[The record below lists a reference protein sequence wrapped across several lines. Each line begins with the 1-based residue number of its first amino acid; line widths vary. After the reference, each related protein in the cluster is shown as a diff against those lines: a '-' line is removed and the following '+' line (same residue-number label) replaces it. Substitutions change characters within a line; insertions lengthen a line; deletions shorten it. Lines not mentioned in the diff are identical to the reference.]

1 MSKEIKPFI
10 PVWLD
15 GARLKPQPF
24 RILCNLYSRRN
35 AETGRCDPSVAR
47 IAADCCIHRDTV
59 WRWLQWLEKE
69 RWLVRSSGGG
79 QESNKYALFHFGACL
94 PNGDVWPA
102 PNGISANPAQRHP
115 SGNGGLAPSGKTM
128 LAPSGNGGPGMYNKE
143 GKQAKGN
150 KYSPNPSEQ
159 RPSSKSPALGKPEI
173 EALLASLDLPDATY
187 GHVHARMEAMGW
199 RTPEGGFFRARAST
213 ERFLAGL
220 AGLMDP
226 RS

>member
-1 MSKEIKPFI
+1 
-10 PVWLD
+10 
-15 GARLKPQPF
+15 
-24 RILCNLYSRRN
+24 
-35 AETGRCDPSVAR
+35 
-47 IAADCCIHRDTV
+47 
-59 WRWLQWLEKE
+59 
-69 RWLVRSSGGG
+69 
-79 QESNKYALFHFGACL
+79 
-94 PNGDVWPA
+94 
-102 PNGISANPAQRHP
+102 
-115 SGNGGLAPSGKTM
+115 
-128 LAPSGNGGPGMYNKE
+128 MYNKE